1 MLLFLLLLLLFGEKL
16 GAGLGLCGLLAH
28 RLAGPDSEVCITD
41 GDIDALALI
50 RENIDRNKSSKQKP
64 SSSFGQVVA
73 RQLIWG
79 HDSTETFMKKYCV
92 GEGGECE
99 VKPFDILIASD
110 IVYALV
116 IVEPLWET
124 IRLLLRRRRRRK
136 RRRSDAGVG
145 DLGESSCS
153 NDENDKSGN
162 NDDDSVNCRP
172 FFLMAY
178 AKREVPVTI
187 EMVLD
192 SATKAG
198 FSYEL
203 VDEDPEGIWIY
214 NFWWSSDDDDED
226 DNNDHDHDHGQKSS

>member
-1 MLLFLLLLLLFGEKL
+1 M

-28 RLAGPDSEVCITD
+28 RLAGPNSEVCITD

-50 RENIDRNKSSKQKP
+50 RENIERNIPSKQQPSKSS
-64 SSSFGQVVA
+64 GQVVA

-92 GEGGECE
+92 GVDERGERE
-99 VKPFDILIASD
+99 VEPFDIVIASD

-124 IRLLLRRRRRRK
+124 IRLLLRRRGRRRNA
-136 RRRSDAGVG
+136 AGGGGGRG
-145 DLGESSCS
+145 DSSC
-153 NDENDKSGN
+153 NNDKNDKNN
-162 NDDDSVNCRP
+162 NDDSVSSRP
-172 FFLMAY
+172 RFLMAY

-198 FSYEL
+198 FSYDL

-214 NFWWSSDDDDED
+214 SFWWSNDDD
-226 DNNDHDHDHGQKSS
+226 HDQQGS